1 MVWYD
6 WILIAPIVLGVVM
19 GYRMGLIKNV
29 LYIVLVAI
37 TMIIGGLLSQMIVDA
52 IGLELESDGLVT
64 VIGYG
69 ILLIA
74 GFLGVQLFSG
84 VVQMIISKLTF
95 GIGDKVNAVGGL
107 ASGLVLGFLV
117 TTIIVNIT
125 ARWTYTPDEE
135 EDGRLEISEE
145 AISKMF
151 ENSIKDTSR
160 EAADKILRESLMV
173 GVVIDVKNLLGGQ
186 FLGIIPGE
194 FSDTVDIA
202 DERRA
207 PDYFTSFVAQ
217 ALIK

>member
-1 MVWYD
+1 MTKFDKENKMVWYD
-6 WILIAPIVLGVVM
+6 WILIAPIVLGVVL
-19 GYRMGLIKNV
+19 GYRMGLIKNI

-37 TMIIGGLLSQMIVDA
+37 TMVIGGLLSQMIVDA

-95 GIGDKVNAVGGL
+95 GIGDKINSIGGL

-125 ARWTYTPDEE
+125 ARWTYTPNEE

-160 EAADKILRESLMV
+160 EAADKIIRESVMV

-194 FSDTVDIA
+194 FSDTLDIA

-207 PDYFTSFVAQ
+207 TD
-217 ALIK
+217 

>member
-6 WILIAPIVLGVVM
+6 WLLIAPIVLGVIL
-19 GYRMGLIKNV
+19 GYRMGLIKNL

-37 TMIIGGLLSQMIVDA
+37 AMVIGGFLSQMIVDA

-69 ILLIA
+69 ILLIV
-74 GFLGVQLFSG
+74 GFLAVQLFSG
-84 VVQMIISKLTF
+84 TIEMIMNKLTF
-95 GIGDKVNAVGGL
+95 GIGDKVNSIGGL

-160 EAADKILRESLMV
+160 EAADKIIRESIMV

-194 FSDTVDIA
+194 FSDTLDIA
-202 DERRA
+202 DERRST
-207 PDYFTSFVAQ
+207 D
-217 ALIK
+217 

>member
-6 WILIAPIVLGVVM
+6 WILIAPIVLGVVL

-84 VVQMIISKLTF
+84 IVQMIISKLTF

-125 ARWTYTPDEE
+125 ARWTYTHDEE

-194 FSDTVDIA
+194 FSDTLDIA

-207 PDYFTSFVAQ
+207 TD
-217 ALIK
+217 

>member
-1 MVWYD
+1 MTKFDKENKMGWYD
-6 WILIAPIVLGVVM
+6 WILIAPIVLGVVL
-19 GYRMGLIKNV
+19 GYRMGLIKNI

-37 TMIIGGLLSQMIVDA
+37 TMVIGGLLSQMIVDA

-95 GIGDKVNAVGGL
+95 GIGDKINSIGGL

-117 TTIIVNIT
+117 TTVIVNIT
-125 ARWTYTPDEE
+125 ARWTYTPNEE

-160 EAADKILRESLMV
+160 EAADKIIRESVMV

-194 FSDTVDIA
+194 FSDTLDIA

-207 PDYFTSFVAQ
+207 TD
-217 ALIK
+217 

>member
-6 WILIAPIVLGVVM
+6 WLLIAPIVLGVIL

-29 LYIVLVAI
+29 LYIILVAI
-37 TMIIGGLLSQMIVDA
+37 TMIIGGLISQMIVDA

-69 ILLIA
+69 ILLIV
-74 GFLGVQLFSG
+74 GFLSVQLFSG
-84 VVQMIISKLTF
+84 TVEMIMNKLTF
-95 GIGDKVNAVGGL
+95 GIGDKVNAIGGL
-107 ASGLVLGFLV
+107 CSGLILGFLV
-117 TTIIVNIT
+117 TTILVNIT

-145 AISKMF
+145 AIAKMF

-160 EAADKILRESLMV
+160 EAADKIIRESIMV

-194 FSDTVDIA
+194 FSDTLDIA
-202 DERRA
+202 DERRS
-207 PDYFTSFVAQ
+207 DD
-217 ALIK
+217 

>member
-95 GIGDKVNAVGGL
+95 GIGDKVNAIGGL
-107 ASGLVLGFLV
+107 GSGLVLGFLV

-125 ARWTYTPDEE
+125 ARWTCLIYTSPSPRDQR
-135 EDGRLEISEE
+135 G
-145 AISKMF
+145 
-151 ENSIKDTSR
+151 SR
-160 EAADKILRESLMV
+160 KAS
-173 GVVIDVKNLLGGQ
+173 
-186 FLGIIPGE
+186 
-194 FSDTVDIA
+194 
-202 DERRA
+202 
-207 PDYFTSFVAQ
+207 
-217 ALIK
+217 

>member
-107 ASGLVLGFLV
+107 VSGLVLGFLV

-194 FSDTVDIA
+194 FSDTLDIA

-207 PDYFTSFVAQ
+207 TD
-217 ALIK
+217 

>member
-6 WILIAPIVLGVVM
+6 WLLIVPIVLGVIL

-37 TMIIGGLLSQMIVDA
+37 TMVIGGLLSQLIVDA

-64 VIGYG
+64 SIGYG

-74 GFLGVQLFSG
+74 GFLSVQLFSG
-84 VVQMIISKLTF
+84 TIEMIMNKLTF

-107 ASGLVLGFLV
+107 ASGLVLGFLI

-135 EDGRLEISEE
+135 EDGRL
-145 AISKMF
+145 
-151 ENSIKDTSR
+151 
-160 EAADKILRESLMV
+160 
-173 GVVIDVKNLLGGQ
+173 
-186 FLGIIPGE
+186 
-194 FSDTVDIA
+194 
-202 DERRA
+202 
-207 PDYFTSFVAQ
+207 
-217 ALIK
+217 

>member
-69 ILLIA
+69 ILLVA

-194 FSDTVDIA
+194 FSDTLDIA

-207 PDYFTSFVAQ
+207 TD
-217 ALIK
+217 

>member
-135 EDGRLEISEE
+135 EDGILEISEE

-151 ENSIKDTSR
+151 ENSINDTSR

-194 FSDTVDIA
+194 FSDTLDIA

-207 PDYFTSFVAQ
+207 TD
-217 ALIK
+217 

>member
-6 WILIAPIVLGVVM
+6 WLLIAPIVLGVIL

-29 LYIVLVAI
+29 LYIVLVAV
-37 TMIIGGLLSQMIVDA
+37 TMIIGGFLSQMIVDA
-52 IGLELESDGLVT
+52 IGLELESAGLVT
-64 VIGYG
+64 VIGFG

-74 GFLGVQLFSG
+74 GFLSVQLFSG
-84 VVQMIISKLTF
+84 TVEMIMNKLTF
-95 GIGDKVNAVGGL
+95 GIGDKVNSIGGL
-107 ASGLVLGFLV
+107 ASGLVLGFLI
-117 TTIIVNIT
+117 TTIIVNMT

-160 EAADKILRESLMV
+160 EAADKIIRESLMV

-194 FSDTVDIA
+194 FSDTLDIA

-207 PDYFTSFVAQ
+207 ND
-217 ALIK
+217 

>member
-6 WILIAPIVLGVVM
+6 WILIAPIVLGVVL

-69 ILLIA
+69 ILLVS

-194 FSDTVDIA
+194 FSDTLDIA

-207 PDYFTSFVAQ
+207 TD
-217 ALIK
+217 

>member
-6 WILIAPIVLGVVM
+6 WIRIAPIVLGVVL
-19 GYRMGLIKNV
+19 GSRMGLIKNI
-29 LYIVLVAI
+29 LYIVLVGI
-37 TMIIGGLLSQMIVDA
+37 TMVIGGLLSQMIVDA

-95 GIGDKVNAVGGL
+95 GIGDKINSIGGL

-125 ARWTYTPDEE
+125 ARWTYTPNEE

-160 EAADKILRESLMV
+160 EAADKIIRESVMV

-194 FSDTVDIA
+194 FSDTLDIA

-207 PDYFTSFVAQ
+207 TD
-217 ALIK
+217 

>member
-107 ASGLVLGFLV
+107 VSGLVLGFLV

-160 EAADKILRESLMV
+160 EAADKIIKESVMV

-194 FSDTVDIA
+194 FSDTLDIA

-207 PDYFTSFVAQ
+207 TD
-217 ALIK
+217 

>member
-1 MVWYD
+1 MVWDD

-194 FSDTVDIA
+194 FSDTLDIA

-207 PDYFTSFVAQ
+207 TD
-217 ALIK
+217 

>member
-194 FSDTVDIA
+194 FSDTLDIA

-207 PDYFTSFVAQ
+207 TD
-217 ALIK
+217 

>member
-6 WILIAPIVLGVVM
+6 WILIAPIVLGVVL
-19 GYRMGLIKNV
+19 GYRMGLIKNI
-29 LYIVLVAI
+29 LYIVLVGI
-37 TMIIGGLLSQMIVDA
+37 TMVIGGLLSQMIVDA

-95 GIGDKVNAVGGL
+95 GIGDKINSIGGL

-125 ARWTYTPDEE
+125 ARWTYTPNEE

-160 EAADKILRESLMV
+160 EAADKIIRESVMV

-194 FSDTVDIA
+194 FSDTLDIA

-207 PDYFTSFVAQ
+207 TD
-217 ALIK
+217 

>member
-6 WILIAPIVLGVVM
+6 WILLAPIVLGVIL
-19 GYRMGLIKNV
+19 GYRMGLIKNI
-29 LYIVLVAI
+29 LYIILVAI
-37 TMIIGGLLSQMIVDA
+37 TMVIGGLLSQMIVDA

-74 GFLGVQLFSG
+74 GFLSVQLFSG
-84 VVQMIISKLTF
+84 TIELIINKLTF
-95 GIGDKVNAVGGL
+95 GIGNKVNSIGGL

-117 TTIIVNIT
+117 TTILVNIT

-145 AISKMF
+145 AIAKMF

-160 EAADKILRESLMV
+160 EAADKIIRESIMV

-194 FSDTVDIA
+194 FSDTLDIA
-202 DERRA
+202 DERRSS
-207 PDYFTSFVAQ
+207 D
-217 ALIK
+217 

>member
-1 MVWYD
+1 MTKFDKENKMVWYD

-194 FSDTVDIA
+194 FSDTLDIA

-207 PDYFTSFVAQ
+207 TD
-217 ALIK
+217 

>member
-1 MVWYD
+1 
-6 WILIAPIVLGVVM
+6 M
-19 GYRMGLIKNV
+19 GYRMGLIKNI

-194 FSDTVDIA
+194 FSDTLDIA

-207 PDYFTSFVAQ
+207 TD
-217 ALIK
+217 